1 MQELNPIVKP
11 GGRIWRFERE
21 GREEGKR
28 ERTKRKGVD
37 SGKWVTEVMSW
48 GFRSGGSGCG
58 DG

>member
-28 ERTKRKGVD
+28 ERTKRIVVNG
-37 SGKWVTEVMSW
+37 
-48 GFRSGGSGCG
+48 
-58 DG
+58 